1 MDIEIIRA
9 CIRRGAYFVTE
20 HAISEGFKEG
30 ISVADML
37 EVIARGKVI
46 ERYPER
52 DRCLVYG
59 RRSAAIPIHVVID
72 FGLRSAVE
80 IVTTYIP
87 QRQQWIR
94 DQRRKKRKH

>member
-1 MDIEIIRA
+1 MTD
-9 CIRRGAYFVTE
+9 

-37 EVIARGKVI
+37 EVIATGKVI

-59 RRSAAIPIHVVID
+59 HRNDAIPIHVVID
-72 FGLRSAVE
+72 FGLRSSVE